1 MMKKKLIFIAI
12 LLMFVGCKNYYI
24 NGLSNETKVKL
35 IELEQKLDNNT
46 RILQA
51 ILDIANDDVSEDIV
65 VEKNTSNRF
74 NTINYK
80 TSDNVGALNKFLKD
94 NNYKAKIGYNFNTD
108 KRGDD
113 LLFTIMNESR
123 MRGFGIVQNGVV
135 RTMEFDV
142 KYSASVINQNNKNVS
157 IAWNGNYIVLAV
169 NGGMSGDCGFF
180 GYTMQGRDFSTLTQT
195 WENKKS
201 SVRYAGIRT
210 YSEIVDNTYYVSVL
224 RVNRNTSVEKL
235 NMKTG
240 EIIFIDENEDSR
252 DFLVSAKVN
261 NLYYG
266 VLIKDNYSTYIMASA
281 PQYYNISN
289 NYKTIRSDLT
299 PKTLRWCNYSYT
311 KRRMAIIDFTDGI
324 ARPIYLTGI
333 TDKSVPAT
341 LTTIPEF
348 EYKGKYYEKIENSKY
363 AQFEEVKLPYN
374 LFDDKYIKIK

>member
-1 MMKKKLIFIAI
+1 MFI
-12 LLMFVGCKNYYI
+12 GCKNYYI
-24 NGLSNETKVKL
+24 NGLNNETKIKL

-46 RILQA
+46 RMLQA

-65 VEKNTSNRF
+65 VEESTSNRF

-108 KRGDD
+108 ARGSD

-142 KYSASVINQNNKNVS
+142 KYSASVISGNKQMSVV
-157 IAWNGNYIVLAV
+157 WNGDYIVFAI
-169 NGGMSGDCGFF
+169 NGGMSGDCGFL
-180 GYTMQGRDFSTLTQT
+180 GYTMKGRDFSTLTQI

-201 SVRYAGIRT
+201 SVRYAVVRA
-210 YSEIVDNTYYVSVL
+210 YSEIIDNTYYVSAG
-224 RVNRNTSVEKL
+224 RVDWNMSGSQL

-240 EIIFIDENEDSR
+240 EIIFTDGEEEAKEL
-252 DFLVSAKVN
+252 FVYAKVN

-266 VLIKDNYSTYIMASA
+266 VLVKNRYSTSIIASA
-281 PQYYNISN
+281 PQYYNVFN
-289 NYKTIRSDLT
+289 NYKIIRSNLT
-299 PKTLRWCNYSYT
+299 STTLRHGSFSYT
-311 KRRMAIIDFTDGI
+311 KRRMAIIDFADNI
-324 ARPIYLTGI
+324 VRPIYLTGI
-333 TDKSVPAT
+333 TDNSVPAT
-341 LTTIPEF
+341 LTTIPDF
-348 EYKGKYYEKIENSKY
+348 EYKGKYYERIENSKY
-363 AQFEEVKLPYN
+363 TQFEEVKLPYN